1 MSKAQDP
8 VQNVERLV
16 KSWAQ
21 ENPVYP
27 VAFAE
32 GFRTFAKSSIDVFRV
47 PKVRKAFKKQAFA
60 LLGVSV
66 GLFIAGYLLMYPVYV
81 LLKPISMV
89 FNISSIYAMLARVQ
103 RHLFAVTSPV
113 LVIGFVTLFM
123 RRTLDK
129 LFFAYLHKINRPY
142 AERLKSLH
150 PLPTTTVVRK
160 KSWRLV
166 RYLAGQFGLIF
177 VRHVPV
183 IGYFLTPLMQ
193 VAVLRHHLGWQ
204 RSALFA
210 AFSLVPFVSD
220 VAATILHY
228 YFAVLTLSREFL
240 DPYFLRTQET
250 QREEWRLMRKHEAL
264 IVGFSLPMLFL
275 TSLPLIGPLMY
286 TIGCAAVAA
295 LVLDIAPEEPTQ
307 PLESQEQMVREK
319 RTKIQKEGY
328 SVEKA
333 KAEVRRIADEIE
345 EKGRSAVE
353 DFRQRTGYGKSE
365 REIEEEGGKRLEGSE
380 RVKQDD
386 ESGRR
391 MTRAMTAAE
400 SEEANTTTPVR
411 VSDRAAAW
419 ERQSHE
425 FEGRATQAAH

>member
-1 MSKAQDP
+1 
-8 VQNVERLV
+8 
-16 KSWAQ
+16 
-21 ENPVYP
+21 
-27 VAFAE
+27 
-32 GFRTFAKSSIDVFRV
+32 
-47 PKVRKAFKKQAFA
+47 
-60 LLGVSV
+60 
-66 GLFIAGYLLMYPVYV
+66 
-81 LLKPISMV
+81 
-89 FNISSIYAMLARVQ
+89 
-103 RHLFAVTSPV
+103 
-113 LVIGFVTLFM
+113 
-123 RRTLDK
+123 
-129 LFFAYLHKINRPY
+129 
-142 AERLKSLH
+142 
-150 PLPTTTVVRK
+150 
-160 KSWRLV
+160 
-166 RYLAGQFGLIF
+166 
-177 VRHVPV
+177 
-183 IGYFLTPLMQ
+183 
-193 VAVLRHHLGWQ
+193 
-204 RSALFA
+204 
-210 AFSLVPFVSD
+210 
-220 VAATILHY
+220 
-228 YFAVLTLSREFL
+228 
-240 DPYFLRTQET
+240 
-250 QREEWRLMRKHEAL
+250 MRKHEAL